1 MNETT
6 KIFKKNL
13 DINVQDFVYLTALD
27 LKVEEDSY
35 DQCFT
40 CGNWAGEVIE
50 LKNIGN
56 NEFPSTIRVGLNCAE
71 YFELPDNASA
81 LLLSV
86 QRKAMAEAERIAFA
100 KAIAEFK
107 VKEPQLAQMGEFLSS
122 INDWFYSKFRNIKY
136 ELQADYVEWLR
147 EKALEVWQQ
156 EVDEL
161 ARVSRMSKR
170 VQLNDG
176 LQEVTAKVEKVYF
189 AETQWGGQER
199 LVLNANDNTLFVN
212 VTKALEEVNVGDTI
226 TIELEVTMFE
236 TAKGGYELAKTEH
249 NPNGHTFTGMGKAG
263 RRKLINHIKA

>member
-6 KIFKKNL
+6 KIFKKDL
-13 DINVQDFVYLTALD
+13 DINVQDFVYSTALD
-27 LKVEEDSY
+27 LKVEEESY
-35 DQCFT
+35 DKCFT

-56 NEFPSTIRVGLNCAE
+56 NDLPSTIRVGLSCAD

-81 LLLSV
+81 LLLSA

-122 INDWFYSKFRNIKY
+122 INDWYYSKFRNIKY
-136 ELQADYVEWLR
+136 DLKADYIEWLR
-147 EKALEVWQQ
+147 EKTLEVWQV

-161 ARVSRMSKR
+161 KRISRLSKR

-176 LQEVTAKVEKVYF
+176 VQEVTAKVERTYW
-189 AETQWGGQER
+189 AETQWGGQR
-199 LVLNANDNTLFVN
+199 KLVLNVNDNTLFVN

-226 TIELEVTMFE
+226 TIELEVTMF
-236 TAKGGYELAKTEH
+236 KTEKFGEEIKVTEV
-249 NPNGHTFTGMGKAG
+249 NPNGHSFTGIGKAG